1 MWGRRAMLL
10 QSPNPQ
16 PKPSKHTGWDP
27 GRPELRAPRRTPR
40 ECRAPGSGGLGW
52 ESAGRG
58 AEPALNLRSQGQT
71 VSQEHPEETRR
82 GAAARAGWWGRAP
95 QYLAVHTHPATV
107 QRVLT
112 QARGAAQLVLPCGGV
127 DDLDGRVAHRPV
139 DTEVGGLPRL
149 PRLRVADA

>member
-1 MWGRRAMLL
+1 MGKKGHAAAKPRPPTKAL
-10 QSPNPQ
+10 QT
-16 PKPSKHTGWDP
+16 HGWDP

-40 ECRAPGSGGLGW
+40 ERRAPGSGGLGW
-52 ESAGRG
+52 ESGGRG